1 MGLFDG
7 YDVASSGMNAQRT
20 RINIV
25 SANIANAETT
35 HTSEGGPYKKQN
47 VVFEEILL
55 NEQQKTKSSD
65 ESKTATENYIN
76 NRPLSGVGI
85 KQIVEAKDQ
94 PIMKYE
100 PEHPDANDEGY
111 VAYPNINPVVEMVD
125 LIEAM
130 RLYEANVSAFTTQKT
145 IDTKTLEILKT

>member
-7 YDVASSGMNAQRT
+7 YNIASSGMGAQRT

-25 SANIANAETT
+25 SANIANAKTT
-35 HTSEGGPYKKQN
+35 HTEAGGPYKKQN
-47 VVFEEILL
+47 VVFEELL
-55 NEQQKTKSSD
+55 VNNTKNLNNNLQETNNKNTS
-65 ESKTATENYIN
+65 TEL
-76 NRPLSGVGI
+76 RGVGV
-85 KQIVEAKDQ
+85 KSIVENDAD

-100 PEHPDANDEGY
+100 PSHPDANEEGY

-130 RLYEANVSAFTTQKT
+130 RSYEANVATFNTHKN
-145 IDTKTLEILKT
+145 IDSKTLEILKA